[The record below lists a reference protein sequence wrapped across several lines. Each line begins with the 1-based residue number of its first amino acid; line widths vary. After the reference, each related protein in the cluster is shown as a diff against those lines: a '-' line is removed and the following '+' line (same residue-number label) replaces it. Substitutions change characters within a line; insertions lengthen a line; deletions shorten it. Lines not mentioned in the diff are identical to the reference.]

1 MAAEAAGA
9 AAGETAARGATTDGD
24 RERAAG
30 LFEARAHALLIVP
43 VRLALALAGL
53 AGARL
58 RGVSPGSSV
67 ELFGFAAGLTLFMLL
82 ASRRRRLFWHHV
94 ADAVPL
100 DPVVP
105 VAGWAQTVAAATY
118 PSTIGLTI
126 LTAIALP
133 IDAELAAFLAG
144 ILAGLGL
151 SALWWGLEIVTW
163 ERQRGLR
170 LFLGTKRV
178 YVR

>member
-1 MAAEAAGA
+1 V

-43 VRLALALAGL
+43 VRLVLALAGL
-53 AGARL
+53 TGARV
-58 RGVSPGSSV
+58 RGVSSGSSV
-67 ELFGFAAGLTLFMLL
+67 ALFGFAAGLTLFMLL
-82 ASRRRRLFWHHV
+82 ASRRRRLFWQHV

-105 VAGWAQTVAAATY
+105 VAGWAQTVAEAMY

-151 SALWWGLEIVTW
+151 SALLWGLEIVTW